1 MTRFDPNLR
10 IERMIVSAKGGV
22 AYNEFFHSGLNIIR
36 GENSSGK
43 STLMDFLFYGL
54 GGDLSNWRES
64 ALKCETVYLG
74 VSLNGKSAT
83 FARDISETASAGM
96 KIYLGPID
104 EAMNSVVNGWEVY
117 PYARGKKD
125 SFSQVIFR
133 LLNLPEVQIEAS
145 DSKITMNQIL
155 RLLYSDQLSPVDRI
169 FRSQTW
175 DDAIT
180 RQTVGEFLCGAF
192 SSVYYEARLRLVVAT
207 SEYKDLETRIKILHN
222 SYSDGGHPLTQ
233 QWLDAQRLSFS
244 EELNNVNAQITT
256 IENHIF
262 SAQFDDRLSLND
274 QNETYKVLIE
284 RQVVLGKL
292 TQKIDQL
299 TLEIAD
305 SDFFI
310 IALEKKLDDLRQS
323 DSVIEDFKSIEFQK
337 CPACLAPV
345 IIDQTDGVCT
355 LCKTPH
361 SHDLVRDRSLKFINE
376 FTRQKEESTNLQ
388 RQRAEELSQMK
399 QEYIQVKSQWE
410 QAGRHYSVSV
420 KTPTTEMRSK
430 LRDLNREAGRLIRQ
444 LEELSSKEAIIARI
458 AAMYAAKELLN
469 NEIARLGS
477 IIFSEKKKSQE
488 RIAKAS
494 DTISKRV
501 IEFLKRDLERQS
513 TFKLADNVSFA
524 FDANSVAV
532 NGDHYFSASSMVY
545 LKNSFLAAFALSAAN
560 DPNFTHP
567 RFLMM
572 DTIEDKG
579 MEMARSQ
586 NFQRLLAEYSSAAK
600 SEHQIIIAT
609 SMIAPELNVEKYTIG
624 KFYTH
629 DERTLKVT

>member
-1 MTRFDPNLR
+1 
-10 IERMIVSAKGGV
+10 
-22 AYNEFFHSGLNIIR
+22 
-36 GENSSGK
+36 
-43 STLMDFLFYGL
+43 MDFLFYGL
-54 GGDLSNWRES
+54 GGDLASWRES

-83 FARDISETASAGM
+83 FARDITEAASAGM
-96 KIYLGPID
+96 KIYLGSID
-104 EAMNSVVNGWEVY
+104 QAMTSAVKGWEVY
-117 PYARGKKD
+117 PYARGNKD

-133 LLNLPEVQIEAS
+133 LLNLPEVQIETS
-145 DSKITMNQIL
+145 VSKITMNQIL

-169 FRSQTW
+169 FRAQTW

-180 RQTVGEFLCGAF
+180 RQTVGEFLFGAF
-192 SSVYYEARLRLVVAT
+192 SSVYYEARLRQVVAT
-207 SEYKDLETRIKILHN
+207 SEYKDLETQIKTLHN
-222 SYSDGGHPLTQ
+222 SYADGGHPLTQ

-244 EELNNVNAQITT
+244 EELENVNSQITT
-256 IENHIF
+256 IENQIF
-262 SAQFDDRLSLND
+262 NAQFDDRLSLND
-274 QNETYKVLIE
+274 QKETYNKLVE
-284 RQVVLGKL
+284 RQVALSKL
-292 TQKIDQL
+292 TERIDQL

-310 IALEKKLDDLRQS
+310 IALEKKLEELHQS

-345 IIDQTDGVCT
+345 IIEQKDGVCT

-376 FTRQKEESTNLQ
+376 FARQKEESVDLQ
-388 RQRAEELSQMK
+388 RQRASELSTMK
-399 QEYIQVKSQWE
+399 AEYTQVKSQWE

-444 LEELSSKEAIIARI
+444 LEELSSKETIVARLAAI
-458 AAMYAAKELLN
+458 YSAKELLN
-469 NEIARLGS
+469 NEISNLKS
-477 IIFSEKKKSQE
+477 VIFTEHRKSQD
-488 RIAKAS
+488 RIARADETVS
-494 DTISKRV
+494 AAV
-501 IEFLKRDLERQS
+501 IDFLKRDLERQS
-513 TFKLADNVSFA
+513 TFKLATDVSFK
-524 FDANSVAV
+524 FDANSIAV

-567 RFLMM
+567 RFLLM

-586 NFQRLLAEYSSAAK
+586 NFQRLLAEYSSTAK

-609 SMIAPELNVEKYTIG
+609 SMIAPELDIEKYTVG